1 MKNFNYEEMQKI
13 IGIIYRNEEKT
24 NIQESIVNNLEKI
37 YLDYILDD
45 EKNEEFQYVN
55 ILVDDDNDQKMF
67 KSIGV
72 QNVLLTKE
80 EAKSEEI
87 YNIEDVVSAHEDI
100 LFYYSE
106 YPEDTAFEYER
117 DFYKE
122 MDSLICKARENKGTQ
137 LITARHL

>member
-13 IGIIYRNEEKT
+13 IGIIHRNEKKT
-24 NIQESIVNNLEKI
+24 IIQEIIVNNLEKI

-45 EKNEEFQYVN
+45 EEFHYIN
-55 ILVDDDNDQKMF
+55 ILVDDDNDEKMF

-72 QNVLLTKE
+72 QDVSLTKE
-80 EAKSEEI
+80 EAESEEI

-122 MDSLICKARENKGTQ
+122 IDSLICKARENKRTQ
-137 LITARHL
+137 LKSVQL